1 MSRLRKE
8 KNCLNCGHHVE
19 EVYCTHCG
27 QKNVETHLNAFVA
40 IGEFIADYFHAD
52 GKFLKSIPALLFKP
66 GRMTNEFNS
75 GKREKYIHPFRL
87 YIFISIIY
95 FSISFATEDS
105 SLIVRSRDSTA
116 TRSQIRIGDSNFI
129 RIQDGDTS
137 ETQDSSSVE
146 ELTKRGNILPATIK
160 LYRDSVKRLPQ
171 SARPDFSDD
180 VINRVAIKYRN
191 EGSEGKLI
199 DATIEKFRHSLP
211 KLLFFLMP
219 LAALLLK
226 LFYIRRKKFYIDH
239 LVHTLYLHSFIFLV
253 MTIFTLLNLFLSGG
267 ILFAIFFL
275 ASVIY
280 FFISMK
286 RVYGQSKAKTIFKGT
301 LFAISYSM
309 CLLVIFG
316 LGFLYI
322 FIYN

>member
-19 EVYCTHCG
+19 EIYCPHCG
-27 QKNVETHLNAFVA
+27 QKNVETHVNAFAA

-52 GKFLKSIPALLFKP
+52 GKFLKSIPALLFRP
-66 GRMTNEFNS
+66 GKMTNEFNA
-75 GKREKYIHPFRL
+75 GKRATYIHPFRL

-95 FSISFATEDS
+95 FSISFFTDESSVVVRSSDGSTSRGRISIGNSGFISINDTDTSQAARDS
-105 SLIVRSRDSTA
+105 SIDL
-116 TRSQIRIGDSNFI
+116 
-129 RIQDGDTS
+129 
-137 ETQDSSSVE
+137 
-146 ELTKRGNILPATIK
+146 LTERGAILPATIK
-160 LYRDSVKRLPQ
+160 QYRDSVKSLPE
-171 SARPDFSDD
+171 SARPDFRND

-199 DATIEKFRHSLP
+199 DATIDTFKHTLP

-226 LFYIRRKKFYIDH
+226 LFYIRIKRFYMEH
-239 LVHTLYLHSFIFLV
+239 LVHTLNLHSFIFLI
-253 MTIFTLLNLFLSGG
+253 MTIYILLHLLLPGG
-267 ILFAIFFL
+267 ILFTVLFL
-275 ASVIY
+275 ASVTY

-286 RVYGQSKAKTIFKGT
+286 RVYGQSKLKTFVKGS
-301 LFAISYSM
+301 LFTITYAFS
-309 CLLVIFG
+309 LAVIFG